1 MYYLGNVRREKK
13 PLWRWI
19 GEAALIFL
27 SILGA
32 FYVDGYREHKNKEST
47 YLKHLTDFKYDLE
60 KTAGSMRFELSVK
73 NDANQQSGYLPKLVK
88 LADSLEV
95 MVNSRNPENMERIL
109 SIVAKLDDR
118 LSKWIFSS
126 PHFDR
131 ITLDYYYFIKNSD
144 LKAAIATHKRD
155 HLHRQQSKD
164 AVNDLLDKLVDLL
177 IDVNFEKPDIRTNR
191 ELIFNN
197 RIINIVSRLRLSY
210 RILLQTTEVIL
221 ERDLKILAEVDKE
234 IDTW

>member
-1 MYYLGNVRREKK
+1 MRKDKK

-19 GEAALIFL
+19 GEAILIFL

-60 KTAGSMRFELSVK
+60 KTTGSMRFELSV
-73 NDANQQSGYLPKLVK
+73 NGDENRQSGYLPQLLQ
-88 LADSLEV
+88 LADSLDT
-95 MVNSRNPENMERIL
+95 MVKSGDPVSLDAIL
-109 SIVAKLDDR
+109 SIVEDLDNR

-126 PHFDR
+126 QHFDR
-131 ITLDYYYFIKNSD
+131 LTLDYYYFVKSPD

-164 AVNDLLDKLVDLL
+164 AVNGLVNKLIELL
-177 IDVNFEKPDIRTNR
+177 IDADFDKPNARANR
-191 ELIFNN
+191 DLIFNN
-197 RIINIVSRLRLSY
+197 RMINTVSRLRLAY
-210 RILLQTTEVIL
+210 RILLQTTELNL
-221 ERDLKILAEVDKE
+221 ERDLAILTEIEKE
-234 IDTW
+234 MALW